1 METTAISKSESTTKE
16 NPYESRIYPQR
27 TCRHRP
33 LQPGTGPGQ
42 YGIRVRPDPVDP
54 ATGKMADT
62 VEEQAAQSLANLKAI
77 LAEAGL
83 TMANVVKT
91 VIFLADIND
100 FVAVNAEY
108 AKAFAEPFP
117 ARSCVQVAAIPKGAK
132 LEIECIAV
140 RG

>member
-1 METTAISKSESTTKE
+1 MNIISTEKAPGAIG
-16 NPYESRIYPQR
+16 PYSQGY
-27 TCRHRP
+27 TVGG
-33 LQPGTGPGQ
+33 LVFTSGQ
-42 YGIRVRPDPVDP
+42 IPVDP

-83 TMANVVKT
+83 TMSNVVKT

>member
-1 METTAISKSESTTKE
+1 MKVVSTPNAPAAIG
-16 NPYESRIYPQR
+16 PYSQA
-27 TCRHRP
+27 
-33 LQPGTGPGQ
+33 LDLGNMVFVSGQ
-42 YGIRVRPDPVDP
+42 
-54 ATGKMADT
+54 MADT

-83 TMANVVKT
+83 TMSNVVKT

>member
-1 METTAISKSESTTKE
+1 MKVIATEKAPGAIG
-16 NPYESRIYPQR
+16 PYSQGFLTNGFVY
-27 TCRHRP
+27 TS
-33 LQPGTGPGQ
+33 GQ
-42 YGIRVRPDPVDP
+42 IPVDP

-140 RG
+140 RD

>member
-1 METTAISKSESTTKE
+1 MNIISTEKAPGAIG
-16 NPYESRIYPQR
+16 PYSQGY
-27 TCRHRP
+27 TVGG
-33 LQPGTGPGQ
+33 LVFTSGQ
-42 YGIRVRPDPVDP
+42 IPVDP

-83 TMANVVKT
+83 TMSNVVKT

-140 RG
+140 RDCAKK

>member
-33 LQPGTGPGQ
+33 LQPGAGSGQ
-42 YGIRVRPDPVDP
+42 YGIRVRSDPGRP

-100 FVAVNAEY
+100 FAAVNAEY

-140 RG
+140 RD